1 MRILLNRL
9 AFAPSRLTA
18 GASLGLGLR
27 TRSPISAWQCFSTT
41 SGALHQQQQHQQ
53 TEPPSVV
60 DLSRKTTKHVL
71 SRKTFLVDYYK
82 HLNDTNEIV
91 LYAHHNNLLKNDT
104 LKVRN
109 DFKKLG
115 VKLTYV
121 RNNLYNVYL
130 RSANEADPALHKNT
144 LKNKKVEH
152 PLAPLLNGPTAII
165 TIPQC
170 DPSVVASV
178 MKVLKQAGEKLFL
191 IGARIESSVYKPS
204 QVDEF
209 KTLPTKD
216 QLQGQ
221 LAGLLTVLGGAG
233 LVRTL
238 ESTGTMLYLTMGQR
252 EKDLGGGEKVEGD
265 GEKDASEQ

>member
-1 MRILLNRL
+1 MRILFNSIHTASRL
-9 AFAPSRLTA
+9 ASGPLITRLRAAPFVS
-18 GASLGLGLR
+18 S
-27 TRSPISAWQCFSTT
+27 WQGFSTH
-41 SGALHQQQQHQQ
+41 SSHSQQSL
-53 TEPPSVV
+53 PVV
-60 DLSRKTTKHVL
+60 DTSRKTTKHVL
-71 SRKTFLVDYYK
+71 LRKTFLVDYYK

-104 LKVRN
+104 LRVRA
-109 DFKKLG
+109 DLQKLG
-115 VKLTYV
+115 AKLTYV

-130 RSANEADPALHKNT
+130 RSAHEADPALHKNT
-144 LKNKKVEH
+144 LKNKLNVH
-152 PLAPLLNGPTAII
+152 PLALLLNGPTAVI
-165 TIPQC
+165 TIPLC
-170 DPSVVASV
+170 DPTVVAQV

-191 IGARIESSVYKPS
+191 IGARIESSVYNVS

-238 ESTGTMLYLTMGQR
+238 ESTGSMLYLTMGQR
-252 EKDLGGGEKVEGD
+252 EKDLGGGE
-265 GEKDASEQ
+265 GEDQAEH